1 LIGGFGAGLLFD
13 PAFDYYGDPFVG
25 PYDPYGFDYYGAP
38 AVVTEPVTPQ
48 DLGPPPAAPPQQNWY
63 YCENPTGY
71 FPYVR
76 ECNEPWQAVPSTPGA
91 PAG

>member
-13 PAFDYYGDPFVG
+13 PAFDYYGDPFVA